1 MFIFLQVAFFSFLLL
16 VFVNK
21 IIPLCRFNGIYAFKL
36 FTHPAINV
44 SITLAT
50 GQTFTFTFTFWSL
63 PDSNTS
69 RGGFLMTIDKL
80 FPLHSAFRPV
90 DNPIPSCVHN
100 LII

>member
-1 MFIFLQVAFFSFLLL
+1 MFIFLQVAFFSLLLL

-69 RGGFLMTIDKL
+69 SGAFLMTIDKPHFSLTAPFVPSTIL
-80 FPLHSAFRPV
+80 FLVVST
-90 DNPIPSCVHN
+90 I
-100 LII
+100 

>member
-1 MFIFLQVAFFSFLLL
+1 MFIFLQVAFLSLLLL
-16 VFVNK
+16 VFVNE

-69 RGGFLMTIDKL
+69 SGGFLMTIDKL
-80 FPLHSAFRPV
+80 FSLTAPFV
-90 DNPIPSCVHN
+90 PSTILFLVVST
-100 LII
+100 I